1 MVDPNPEAAK
11 SRVTRSALESVRA
24 FSDAMDRMHTG
35 LRSDMDMNATDL
47 SALRMLSI
55 REQRGELVKPHDLA
69 RHLGI
74 SSASTTKLL
83 DRLSKEGFVER
94 APHPNDR
101 RALVIKLTESSRRDF
116 GRHFSSRIARMRGA
130 MESFSEPELRVAI
143 RFLDEL
149 GAALDEEVKAASNR

>member
-1 MVDPNPEAAK
+1 
-11 SRVTRSALESVRA
+11 
-24 FSDAMDRMHTG
+24 MDRMHTG

-83 DRLSKEGFVER
+83 DRLAKEGFIER
-94 APHPNDR
+94 EPHPNDR
-101 RALVIKLTESSRRDF
+101 RALVITLTDSSRRDF
-116 GRHFSSRIARMRGA
+116 GRHFAARMSRMRGA
-130 MESFSEPELRVAI
+130 MDPFSPDELDTVT
-143 RFLDEL
+143 RFLAGMSD
-149 GAALDEEVKAASNR
+149 AMIAD

>member
-130 MESFSEPELRVAI
+130 MESFSEPELQVAI

>member
-1 MVDPNPEAAK
+1 MADPNADLGR
-11 SRVTRSALESVRA
+11 SRVERSALLAVRA

-74 SSASTTKLL
+74 SSASTTKML
-83 DRLSKEGFVER
+83 DRLSKEGFIER
-94 APHPNDR
+94 APHPKDR
-101 RALVIKLTESSRRDF
+101 RALVITLTESSRQDF
-116 GRHFSSRIARMRGA
+116 GRHFATRLTRMREA
-130 MESFSEPELRVAI
+130 MEPFSPDELATVA
-143 RFLDEL
+143 RFLDGMSDAML
-149 GAALDEEVKAASNR
+149 AD

>member
-1 MVDPNPEAAK
+1 MVDPNPEVVL
-11 SRVTRSALESVRA
+11 SRVARSALESVRA

-83 DRLSKEGFVER
+83 DRLSKEGFVKRE
-94 APHPNDR
+94 PHPNDR
-101 RALVIKLTESSRRDF
+101 RALVITLTESSRRDF

-130 MESFSEPELRVAI
+130 MESFSDAELRVAI
-143 RFLDEL
+143 RFLDEV
-149 GAALDEEVKAASNR
+149 GAAMDEEIPAATSR

>member
-130 MESFSEPELRVAI
+130 MESFSEPELQVAI

-149 GAALDEEVKAASNR
+149 GAALDEDVKAASNR

>member
-1 MVDPNPEAAK
+1 MADPNADLGR
-11 SRVTRSALESVRA
+11 SRVERSALLAVRA

-74 SSASTTKLL
+74 SSASTTKML
-83 DRLSKEGFVER
+83 DRLSKEGFIER
-94 APHPNDR
+94 APHPKDR
-101 RALVIKLTESSRRDF
+101 RALVITLTESSRQDF
-116 GRHFSSRIARMRGA
+116 GR
-130 MESFSEPELRVAI
+130 
-143 RFLDEL
+143 
-149 GAALDEEVKAASNR
+149 

>member
-1 MVDPNPEAAK
+1 MADPNAEV
-11 SRVTRSALESVRA
+11 SRNRVERSALEAVRA

-74 SSASTTKLL
+74 SSASTTKML
-83 DRLSKEGFVER
+83 DRLAKEGFIER

-101 RALVIKLTESSRRDF
+101 RALIITLTESSRRDF
-116 GRHFSSRIARMRGA
+116 GRHFAARLMRMREAMGPFSSEELGA
-130 MESFSEPELRVAI
+130 VT
-143 RFLDEL
+143 RFLDGMSEAML
-149 GAALDEEVKAASNR
+149 AD

>member
-1 MVDPNPEAAK
+1 MVDSHADQVSKRA
-11 SRVTRSALESVRA
+11 VRSALEAVRA

-74 SSASTTKLL
+74 SSASTTKML
-83 DRLSKEGFVER
+83 DRLSREGFIER
-94 APHPNDR
+94 APHPKDR
-101 RALVIKLTESSRRDF
+101 RALVIELTERSREDF
-116 GRHFSSRIARMRGA
+116 GRHFSTRMAHMRNA
-130 MESFSEPELRVAI
+130 MAPFSPEELSTVT
-143 RFLDEL
+143 RFLDGMSEAML
-149 GAALDEEVKAASNR
+149 TE

>member
-1 MVDPNPEAAK
+1 MVD
-11 SRVTRSALESVRA
+11 SRADQVSKGAVRSALEAVRA

-74 SSASTTKLL
+74 SSASTTKML
-83 DRLSKEGFVER
+83 DRLSKEGFIER
-94 APHPNDR
+94 APHPKDR
-101 RALVIKLTESSRRDF
+101 RALVIKLTERSREDF
-116 GRHFSSRIARMRGA
+116 GRHFSTRMVHMRNA
-130 MESFSEPELRVAI
+130 MAPFSPEELSTVT
-143 RFLDEL
+143 RFLDGMSEAML
-149 GAALDEEVKAASNR
+149 TE

>member
-1 MVDPNPEAAK
+1 MADPNAEV
-11 SRVTRSALESVRA
+11 SRNRVERSALEAVRA

-74 SSASTTKLL
+74 SSASTTKML
-83 DRLSKEGFVER
+83 DRLAREGFIER

-101 RALVIKLTESSRRDF
+101 RALIITLTESSRRDF
-116 GRHFSSRIARMRGA
+116 GRHFAARLMRMREAMGPFSTEELGA
-130 MESFSEPELRVAI
+130 VA
-143 RFLDEL
+143 RFLDGMSEAML
-149 GAALDEEVKAASNR
+149 AD

>member
-1 MVDPNPEAAK
+1 MVDPQPSTGRNRVVRSTLEA
-11 SRVTRSALESVRA
+11 VRA

-35 LRSDMDMNATDL
+35 LRADMDMNATDL

-83 DRLSKEGFVER
+83 DRLSREGFIER
-94 APHPNDR
+94 EPHPNDR
-101 RALVIKLTESSRRDF
+101 RALVITLTDSSRADF
-116 GRHFSSRIARMRGA
+116 GRHFATRMARMRGA
-130 MESFSEPELRVAI
+130 MEPFDDAELATVA
-143 RFLDEL
+143 RFLDGMSE
-149 GAALDEEVKAASNR
+149 AVVDE

>member
-1 MVDPNPEAAK
+1 MADPNADVAR
-11 SRVTRSALESVRA
+11 SRVERSALVAVRA

-74 SSASTTKLL
+74 SSASTTKML
-83 DRLSKEGFVER
+83 DRLAKEGFIER
-94 APHPNDR
+94 APHPKDR
-101 RALVIKLTESSRRDF
+101 RALVITLTESSRRDF
-116 GRHFSSRIARMRGA
+116 GRHFADRLARMREA
-130 MESFSEPELRVAI
+130 MSPFSPEDLATVT
-143 RFLDEL
+143 RFLDGMS
-149 GAALDEEVKAASNR
+149 GAMTGD

>member
-1 MVDPNPEAAK
+1 MADPNAEVAR
-11 SRVTRSALESVRA
+11 SRVERSALEAVRA

-74 SSASTTKLL
+74 SSASTTKML
-83 DRLSKEGFVER
+83 DRLAKEGFIER

-101 RALVIKLTESSRRDF
+101 RALVITLTESSRQDF
-116 GRHFSSRIARMRGA
+116 GRHFAARLRRMREA
-130 MESFSEPELRVAI
+130 MNPFSPEELATVT
-143 RFLDEL
+143 RFLDGMSEAML
-149 GAALDEEVKAASNR
+149 AD

>member
-1 MVDPNPEAAK
+1 MADPNADLGR
-11 SRVTRSALESVRA
+11 SRVERSALLAVRA

-74 SSASTTKLL
+74 SSASTTKML
-83 DRLSKEGFVER
+83 DRLSKEGFIER
-94 APHPNDR
+94 SPHPKDR
-101 RALVIKLTESSRRDF
+101 RALVITLTESSRQDF
-116 GRHFSSRIARMRGA
+116 GRHFATRLMRMREA
-130 MESFSEPELRVAI
+130 MEPFSPDELATVA
-143 RFLDEL
+143 RFLDGMSDAML
-149 GAALDEEVKAASNR
+149 AD